1 MTCPVNTH
9 RIVKLNDHPIR
20 DGDGDYV
27 LYWVQQSHRAEFN
40 PALEYAVYRANQ
52 LDLPVIAVFGLTASY
67 PEANLRHY
75 RFLLQGLQDLERGL
89 RRRRIKLVV
98 RPKEPNVAAIE
109 LAANAALVV
118 CDKGYLRFQ
127 KTWRQAV
134 ARQIKCRLTQV
145 ETDAIVPVTIA
156 SGKQEY
162 AARTIRPKL
171 HRQMRD
177 FLVPLPAIEVE
188 MGSLGRPI
196 AGLELGDLSALET
209 DLSLRSGD
217 SVAPV
222 DQIFTGGTSAAQ
234 DVFRDFLQFKL
245 QRYAENR
252 NQPQTADVSHMSKYL
267 HFGHISPVWLLLQA
281 NRHAQETEE
290 ENLAAFTEELLV
302 RRELALNFVEYT
314 DAYDR
319 YGSLPEWARETLD
332 DHRHDERAHIYSCEE
347 LEAGTTHDRYWN
359 AAMSEMTGTGY
370 MHNYMRMYWG
380 KKILEWTGSPED
392 AFKRVLYL
400 NNKYFI
406 DGRDPVS
413 YASTAW
419 TFGRHDRPWPE
430 RPVFGKVRYMSAGGL
445 ERKCDIA
452 SYVTRHS

>member
-1 MTCPVNTH
+1 MPCPVNTD
-9 RIVKLNDHPIR
+9 RIVELNDRPIR
-20 DGDGDYV
+20 DGDYV
-27 LYWVQQSHRAEFN
+27 IYWVQQAQRAEIN

-75 RFLLQGLQDLERGL
+75 RFMLQGLQDLEQGL

-98 RPKEPNVAAIE
+98 RPKEPDAAAIE
-109 LAANAALVV
+109 MAENAALAV
-118 CDKGYLRFQ
+118 CDRGYLRFQ
-127 KTWRQAV
+127 KIWRQTV
-134 ARQIKCRLTQV
+134 ARQIKCRLIQV
-145 ETDAIVPVTIA
+145 ETDAIVPVKIA
-156 SGKQEY
+156 SEKTEY

-171 HRQMRD
+171 HRQVSD
-177 FLVPLPAIEVE
+177 FLVPLTPLEVE
-188 MGSLGRPI
+188 MGSLGLPI
-196 AGLELGDLSALET
+196 DGLELGDLGTLET
-209 DLSLRSGD
+209 GLNLRSKD

-222 DQIFTGGTSAAQ
+222 DQIFTGGTTAA
-234 DVFRDFLQFKL
+234 RDTFHNFLQFKF
-245 QRYAENR
+245 QRYAQNR

-267 HFGHISPVWLLLQA
+267 HFGQISPVWLLLQA
-281 NRHAQETEE
+281 NRHAQATEE
-290 ENLAAFTEELLV
+290 ENLTAFTEELLV

-319 YGSLPEWARETLD
+319 YDSLPEWARDTLD
-332 DHRHDERAHIYSCEE
+332 DHRHDERPHIYSCDE
-347 LEAGTTHDRYWN
+347 LEAGATHDQYWN
-359 AAMSEMTGTGY
+359 AAMSEMKDTGY

-380 KKILEWTGSPED
+380 KKILEWTGRPED
-392 AFKRVLYL
+392 AFKRLLYL

-413 YASTAW
+413 YASVAW

-430 RPVFGKVRYMSAGGL
+430 RPVFGKIRYMSAGGL